1 MTSGDSS
8 GAPRLKMAD
17 IARMAGVST
26 ATVSRALAGNPI
38 IPQALRERISAI
50 ASAQGYVIN
59 QQARGLR
66 LQRTQTIGV
75 VIPLGHESGQLI
87 TDPFFQEMVGRLAD
101 EITLRGFEVLLSK
114 VAAPTPGWLDRMV
127 QSHRSDGLL
136 VIGQS
141 DQHDA
146 LNAVADLYRPLV
158 VWGGSLPDQRYCT
171 VGVDNVAGAR
181 LAVEHL
187 IGLGRRRI
195 AFLGMPD
202 APEVGLRRQGY
213 LAALAQAGLPVVPE
227 LSAPAHFTIDT
238 AYQGVVDLIQSGVAF
253 DAVFAASDVIALGA
267 VRALSA
273 AGRRVPA
280 DVSVVG
286 FDDVAVA
293 RHSLPALTTIRQDL
307 ERGARE
313 MVDLL
318 FRRIDGEV
326 ASSVVMVPELIIRQ
340 T

>member
-8 GAPRLKMAD
+8 GARRLKMAD

-158 VWGGSLPDQRYCT
+158 VWGGSLPDQRYRT